1 MVPGSGGFSRLIGS
15 SSCLLAKLWA
25 LRYGIAMAK
34 TLNIS
39 KLIINV
45 DASEVINLLS
55 KPSDINRL
63 TQPIADDCRNML
75 QAFKEH
81 RMQHCFRE
89 TNKAAD
95 LLAKL
100 GHYQAESFASYVT
113 TSFIVMKPLLMTLI
127 LYNLYPSDSGIFN
140 FILLFHIALP

>member
-1 MVPGSGGFSRLIGS
+1 
-15 SSCLLAKLWA
+15 
-25 LRYGIAMAK
+25 MAK

-100 GHYQAESFASYVT
+100 GHYQAESSASYVT
-113 TSFIVMKPLLMTLI
+113 TPFVVMEAHAYDSNAITCTLLIRASTANI
-127 LYNLYPSDSGIFN
+127 
-140 FILLFHIALP
+140 